1 MKFRLL
7 DLLQCPS
14 CGSRNI
20 GLNDVVTKRVP
31 SGDSFTRVR
40 CKEMCGIRR
49 CRVAQGNPKP
59 TDCTECYTQE
69 IMEGTLCCE
78 CGQKWPIVNGIPRFL
93 PKQLADDFRKTQ
105 ATFSFEWKMFR
116 FGERNWG
123 QDISV
128 RKDLFLRGMGVGRR
142 DVKGGLIFDAGC
154 GSGLLSMEM
163 AKSFGME
170 VVALD
175 LAFGIEQAYEK
186 NRSPYVHFVQGS
198 VLEPPLQDGVFD
210 YLYCAGVLVALPDTR
225 AGFKSIIRT
234 LRQGGRCFIW
244 VYHPIDSVHHP
255 DDLNKMRLYNWIRR
269 KITSR
274 LPIRLQYILYLS
286 LMPPFLAKQ
295 SIEKF
300 LGINMT
306 AQTWREK
313 MQAMFDFFS
322 PLYQNRHEESEVVE
336 WFSAEGFSNVAV
348 AYKEQYGFAAR
359 GDSPSHAKVP
369 SAPDR
374 DTALVGISKVPVS
387 SNEEIRDAC

>member
-1 MKFRLL
+1 
-7 DLLQCPS
+7 
-14 CGSRNI
+14 
-20 GLNDVVTKRVP
+20 
-31 SGDSFTRVR
+31 
-40 CKEMCGIRR
+40 
-49 CRVAQGNPKP
+49 
-59 TDCTECYTQE
+59 
-69 IMEGTLCCE
+69 MEGTLSCK
-78 CGQKWPIVNGIPRFL
+78 CGHKWPIVNGIPRFL
-93 PKQLADDFRKTQ
+93 PARLADDLRKTQ

-123 QDISV
+123 QDIAV
-128 RKDLFLRGMGVGRR
+128 RKDLFLRGMDVRRATLKGR
-142 DVKGGLIFDAGC
+142 LIFDAGC

-198 VLEPPLQDGVFD
+198 VLEPPVQDGVFD

-225 AGFKSIIRT
+225 EGFKSIIRT
-234 LRQGGRCFIW
+234 LRQGGRGFIW

-255 DDLNKMRLYNWIRR
+255 DELNKMRLYNWIRR

-286 LMPPFLAKQ
+286 LMPAFLVKQ
-295 SIEKF
+295 SIEKY
-300 LGINMT
+300 LGINRA

-313 MQAMFDFFS
+313 MQGMFDFFS

-348 AYKEQYGFAAR
+348 AYKEQYGFAVR
-359 GDSPSHAKVP
+359 GDRPSSSKVP
-369 SAPDR
+369 SEADR
-374 DTALVGISKVPVS
+374 DTALMGISKPPVP
-387 SNEEIRDAC
+387 SNDEIRDAC